1 LGPEPGSPTIQF
13 GDGLELD
20 ARAWELRRAGQPQ
33 KLERIPME
41 ILLLLAQQHG
51 KLVSREQ
58 IVERV
63 WGKGVYLDTDNSING
78 AMRKIRQALGDDS
91 GEPRYIQTVT
101 GVGYRFIAQPAA
113 ASSAIHGDP
122 VTATSAQLAP
132 QSPDTSK
139 PDATAVPVHA
149 LASVT
154 AAASGPFV
162 ERRRAPAAPPPVTP
176 PVAPPTRGLGATVW
190 WVSAALIV
198 VLCAALLWM
207 LRARARE
214 EAAAPPAHASMLA
227 VLPLANLTGDPAQE
241 YFSDG
246 LTEELIAQ
254 LGDVDPQHLSV
265 IARTSVM
272 RYKNTHEAVDEIA
285 RALGAQ
291 YVLEGSVRRDSQNVR
306 ITAQLVRASDQAHVW
321 SRQYDRKL
329 TSVLALQGEIAEEI
343 ADEIRSTLGQRAAG
357 VPARVARAP
366 QPYAAFDLY
375 LRGRYFWNRRT
386 AAGFSQALDYFQQ
399 SIAKDPGYAP
409 AQTGVAD
416 TYAMMSNY
424 GLAPHTEAMVNAR
437 AAAVRAIEL
446 DANLAEAHNALAVI
460 AEDYDYDWRTA
471 EKEFQRAIELN
482 PNYATAHQW
491 YAQCLAL
498 QGRFSEALAHSER
511 ARALDP
517 LSTIVVADH
526 AVILYFARQYER
538 AIDASHTVLAMEP
551 SSGRVPLVP
560 SLVQKGRA
568 PEALAYL
575 SGAGDGPW
583 VWALRAYVYGR
594 TGERSRA
601 GDAIGKMDE
610 VILREHVDPFPIRVI
625 AYAGVQDRQRTLAN
639 LETGYTERAS
649 FLTTIKVDQMYD
661 FLRDDPGFQ
670 DLMRRVG
677 LR

>member
-1 LGPEPGSPTIQF
+1 LGPEPGDPTIRF

-33 KLERIPME
+33 RLERIPME
-41 ILLLLAQQHG
+41 ILLLLAEQHG

-58 IVERV
+58 IVEKV

-101 GVGYRFIAQPAA
+101 GLGYRFIAQPTAV
-113 ASSAIHGDP
+113 SAPARGNRI
-122 VTATSAQLAP
+122 TATSAELAP
-132 QSPDTSK
+132 EPSDTAE
-139 PDATAVPVHA
+139 PNATAVPVNA
-149 LASVT
+149 PAGVPPAS
-154 AAASGPFV
+154 SGQFV
-162 ERRRAPAAPPPVTP
+162 EPRRAPPA
-176 PVAPPTRGLGATVW
+176 APPTRGLPAIVW
-190 WVSAALIV
+190 WSSAALIV
-198 VLCAALLWM
+198 VLCVALLWV
-207 LRARARE
+207 LRARSRE
-214 EAAAPPAHASMLA
+214 EAAAAPAHGAMLA

-254 LGDVDPQHLSV
+254 LGDADPQHLSV

-272 RYKNTHEAVDEIA
+272 RYKDAHEPVDEIA
-285 RALGAQ
+285 RTLGAQ
-291 YVLEGSVRRDSQNVR
+291 YVLEGSVRRDSENVR
-306 ITAQLVRASDQAHVW
+306 ITAQLVRGSDQAHVW

-329 TSVLALQGEIAEEI
+329 TSVLALQGEIAAEI
-343 ADEIRSTLGQRAAG
+343 ADEIRSTLGQSAAG
-357 VPARVARAP
+357 TPARVAPAP
-366 QPYAAFDLY
+366 QQYQAFDLY

-386 AAGFSQALDYFQQ
+386 PAGFSQALDYFEQ

-409 AQTGVAD
+409 AHAGVAD
-416 TYAMMSNY
+416 TYALMSNY
-424 GLAPHTEAMVNAR
+424 GYAPHTEAMVNAR

-460 AEDYDYDWRTA
+460 AEDYDYDWHTA

-498 QGRFSEALAHSER
+498 QGRFAEALTHSER

-526 AVILYFARQYER
+526 AVILYFARQYEH
-538 AIDASHTVLAMEP
+538 AIDASRAVLAMEP
-551 SSGRVPLVP
+551 SFGRIPLTP
-560 SLVQKGRA
+560 ALVQTGRA

-575 SGAGDGPW
+575 NGGGNGPW
-583 VWALRAYVYGR
+583 AWALRAYVYGR
-594 TGERSRA
+594 TGERSKA
-601 GDAIGKMDE
+601 ADAIARMDE
-610 VILREHVDPFPIRVI
+610 GILREHVDPYPIRVT
-625 AYAGVQDRQRTLAN
+625 AYAGVQDREQTLAN
-639 LETGYTERAS
+639 LEAGYSERAS
-649 FLTTIKVDQMYD
+649 FLTTIKVDPLYD
-661 FLRDDPGFQ
+661 FLRDDPRFQ
-670 DLMRRVG
+670 DLMRRLG
-677 LR
+677 LH

>member
-1 LGPEPGSPTIQF
+1 MGPEPGNPIIRF
-13 GDGLELD
+13 GEGLELD

-33 KLERIPME
+33 KLERIPMA
-41 ILLLLAQQHG
+41 ILLFLAQQRG
-51 KLVSREQ
+51 QLVSREQ
-58 IVERV
+58 IVEKV
-63 WGKGVYLDTDNSING
+63 WGKVVYLDTDNSING

-91 GEPRYIQTVT
+91 AEPQYIQTVT
-101 GVGYRFIAQPAA
+101 GLGYRFVAELTPQP
-113 ASSAIHGDP
+113 G
-122 VTATSAQLAP
+122 TSA
-132 QSPDTSK
+132 
-139 PDATAVPVHA
+139 
-149 LASVT
+149 T
-154 AAASGPFV
+154 AAASVPAVAPPDGTGQFV
-162 ERRRAPAAPPPVTP
+162 ERRRTPPAAPPQPPSPSHDLGTTP
-176 PVAPPTRGLGATVW
+176 WWVGAT
-190 WVSAALIV
+190 LV
-198 VLCAALLWM
+198 VALCAALLWM
-207 LRARARE
+207 LRPATR
-214 EAAAPPAHASMLA
+214 EAATPPAHGSMLA
-227 VLPLANLTGDPAQE
+227 VLPLANLTGDAAQD

-254 LGDVDPQHLSV
+254 LGNTDPQRLSV

-272 RYKNTHEAVDEIA
+272 RYKDTHEPVDEIA

-291 YVLEGSVRRDSQNVR
+291 YVLEGSVRRDSENVR

-321 SRQYDRKL
+321 ARQYDRKL
-329 TSVLALQGEIAEEI
+329 TSVLALQGEIAVEI

-366 QPYAAFDLY
+366 QQYEAYDLY
-375 LRGRYFWNRRT
+375 LRGRYFWNKRDP
-386 AAGFSQALDYFQQ
+386 AGFSQALDFFQQ
-399 SIAKDPGYAP
+399 SIAQDPGYAP
-409 AQTGVAD
+409 AHAGVAD

-498 QGRFSEALAHSER
+498 QGRFAEALAHSER

-517 LSTIVVADH
+517 LSVIVVADH

-538 AIDASHTVLAMEP
+538 ALDASRATLAMHP
-551 SSGRVPLVP
+551 NFGRAPLVP
-560 SLVQKGRA
+560 VLVQMGRSQ
-568 PEALAYL
+568 EALAHVN
-575 SGAGDGPW
+575 GAPTGPW
-583 VWALRAYVYGR
+583 DWALRAYVYGS
-594 TGERSRA
+594 TGERSKA
-601 GDAIGKMDE
+601 GAAIAKMDE
-610 VILREHVDPFPIRVI
+610 AILSEHVDPFPIRVT
-625 AYAGVQDRQRTLAN
+625 AYAGMQDRQQTLAN
-639 LETGYTERAS
+639 LEAGYNERAS
-649 FLTTIKVDQMYD
+649 FLTTIKVDPMYD
-661 FLRDDPGFQ
+661 FLRGDPPFQ

>member
-1 LGPEPGSPTIQF
+1 MGETRPLDPAAPDSAIRF
-13 GDGLELD
+13 GADFELD
-20 ARAWELRRAGQPQ
+20 PRAWELRRAGRAVR
-33 KLERIPME
+33 LERIPME

-51 KLVSREQ
+51 KLVGREQ
-58 IVERV
+58 IVEKV

-91 GEPRYIQTVT
+91 GEPRYVQTVT
-101 GVGYRFIAQPAA
+101 GLGYRFIAQP
-113 ASSAIHGDP
+113 H
-122 VTATSAQLAP
+122 
-132 QSPDTSK
+132 
-139 PDATAVPVHA
+139 ATAAPVNGQTSVASAGSTLAGATPVGAA
-149 LASVT
+149 LAG
-154 AAASGPFV
+154 AGQFV
-162 ERRRAPAAPPPVTP
+162 ERRRAPLPLVPSPA
-176 PVAPPTRGLGATVW
+176 APPTRKLPATLW

-207 LRARARE
+207 LRARTRE
-214 EAAAPPAHASMLA
+214 EAAASPTHGSMLA

-254 LGDVDPQHLSV
+254 LGNVDPQHLSV

-272 RYKNTHEAVDEIA
+272 RYKNTHEALDEIA

-291 YVLEGSVRRDSQNVR
+291 YVLEGSVRRDSENVR

-321 SRQYDRKL
+321 SRQYDRNL
-329 TSVLALQGEIAEEI
+329 TSVLALQGEIAAEI
-343 ADEIRSTLGQRAAG
+343 ADEIRSTLGQRAVG
-357 VPARVARAP
+357 GPARVARAP
-366 QPYAAFDLY
+366 QQYQAFDLY

-386 AAGFSQALDYFQQ
+386 PAGFSQALDYFQQ
-399 SIAKDPGYAP
+399 SIAQDPGYAP
-409 AQTGVAD
+409 AHAGVAD

-460 AEDYDYDWRTA
+460 AEDYDYDWHTA
-471 EKEFQRAIELN
+471 EREFQRAIELN

-498 QGRFSEALAHSER
+498 QGRFAEALAHSER

-526 AVILYFARQYER
+526 SVILYFARQYAR
-538 AIDASHTVLAMEP
+538 AIDASRAVLAMEP
-551 SSGRVPLVP
+551 GFGRVPLTP
-560 SLVQKGRA
+560 AMVQTGRA
-568 PEALAYL
+568 AEALAYL
-575 SGAGDGPW
+575 NAAASGPW
-583 VWALRAYVYGR
+583 GWALRAYVYGR
-594 TGERSRA
+594 TGERSKA
-601 GDAIGKMDE
+601 EDAIAKMDE
-610 VILREHVDPFPIRVI
+610 GILREHVDPFPMRVT
-625 AYAGVQDRQRTLAN
+625 AYAGVQDKQQVLAN
-639 LETGYTERAS
+639 LEAGYNERAS
-649 FLTTIKVDQMYD
+649 FLTTIKVDAMFD
-661 FLRDDPGFQ
+661 FLRDDPRFQ

>member
-1 LGPEPGSPTIQF
+1 LGPEPGNPTIRF
-13 GDGLELD
+13 GDELELD

-41 ILLLLAQQHG
+41 ILLFLAQQHG

-58 IVERV
+58 IVEKI

-91 GEPRYIQTVT
+91 AEPQYIQTVT
-101 GVGYRFIAQPAA
+101 GLGYRF
-113 ASSAIHGDP
+113 
-122 VTATSAQLAP
+122 VAQLAP
-132 QSPDTSK
+132 TPASP
-139 PDATAVPVHA
+139 ATAGATQPGTTASAPARVNPVGA
-149 LASVT
+149 PDSP
-154 AAASGPFV
+154 GPFV
-162 ERRRAPAAPPPVTP
+162 ERRRAPAPTTREPATTP
-176 PVAPPTRGLGATVW
+176 WWVGAT
-190 WVSAALIV
+190 LV
-198 VLCAALLWM
+198 VALCAALLWM
-207 LRARARE
+207 QRPATR
-214 EAAAPPAHASMLA
+214 EAAAPPAHGSMLA
-227 VLPLANLTGDPAQE
+227 VLPLANLTGDAAQD

-254 LGDVDPQHLSV
+254 LGNTDPQHLSV

-272 RYKNTHEAVDEIA
+272 RYKDTHESVNEIA

-291 YVLEGSVRRDSQNVR
+291 YVLEGSVRRDAENVR
-306 ITAQLVRASDQAHVW
+306 ITAQLVRASDQGHVW
-321 SRQYDRKL
+321 ARQYDRKL
-329 TSVLALQGEIAEEI
+329 TSVLALQGEIAAEI
-343 ADEIRSTLGQRAAG
+343 ADEIRSTLGQRATG

-366 QPYAAFDLY
+366 RQYQAFDLY
-375 LRGRYFWNRRT
+375 LRGRYFWNKRDP
-386 AAGFSQALDYFQQ
+386 AGFSQALDFFQQ
-399 SIAKDPGYAP
+399 SIAQDSGYAP
-409 AQTGVAD
+409 AHAGVAD

-471 EKEFQRAIELN
+471 EREFQRAIELN

-498 QGRFSEALAHSER
+498 QGRFTEALAHSER

-517 LSTIVVADH
+517 LSAIVLADH

-538 AIDASHTVLAMEP
+538 ALDASRATLAMHP
-551 SSGRVPLVP
+551 NFGRAPLVP
-560 SLVQKGRA
+560 ALVEMGRSQ
-568 PEALAYL
+568 EALAYVE
-575 SGAGDGPW
+575 GWENGPW

-594 TGERSRA
+594 TGARSKA
-601 GDAIGKMDE
+601 GDAIVKMDE
-610 VILREHVDPFPIRVI
+610 AILSEHVDPSPIRVT
-625 AYAGVQDRQRTLAN
+625 AYAGMQDRQQTLAN
-639 LETGYTERAS
+639 LEAGYQERAS
-649 FLTTIKVDQMYD
+649 FLTTIKVDPLYD
-661 FLRDDPGFQ
+661 FLRDDPRFQ
-670 DLMRRVG
+670 DLIRRVG

>member
-1 LGPEPGSPTIQF
+1 MGPEPGSPTIRF

-41 ILLLLAQQHG
+41 ILMFLAQQRG
-51 KLVSREQ
+51 QLVSREQ
-58 IVERV
+58 IVEKV
-63 WGKGVYLDTDNSING
+63 WGNGVYLDTDNSING

-91 GEPRYIQTVT
+91 GEPKYIQTVT
-101 GVGYRFIAQPAA
+101 GLGYRF
-113 ASSAIHGDP
+113 
-122 VTATSAQLAP
+122 VAQLAP
-132 QSPDTSK
+132 DT
-139 PDATAVPVHA
+139 
-149 LASVT
+149 T
-154 AAASGPFV
+154 AAPPQTAGTTQASATTSAPANAAAGVTPQGTGQFV
-162 ERRRAPAAPPPVTP
+162 ERRRAPPA
-176 PVAPPTRGLGATVW
+176 APPTRGWPATVW

-198 VLCAALLWM
+198 VLCAALVWA
-207 LRARARE
+207 LRPATR
-214 EAAAPPAHASMLA
+214 EAATPPAHGSMLA
-227 VLPLANLTGDPAQE
+227 VLPLANLTGDPAQD

-254 LGDVDPQHLSV
+254 LGNTDPQRLSV

-272 RYKNTHEAVDEIA
+272 RYKDTHEPVNEIA

-291 YVLEGSVRRDSQNVR
+291 YVLEGSVRRDSGNVR

-366 QPYAAFDLY
+366 QQYEAYDLY
-375 LRGRYFWNRRT
+375 LRGRYFWNKRDP
-386 AAGFSQALDYFQQ
+386 AGFSQALDFFQQ
-399 SIAKDPGYAP
+399 SIAQDPGYAP
-409 AQTGVAD
+409 AHAGVAD
-416 TYAMMSNY
+416 TFAMMSNY

-498 QGRFSEALAHSER
+498 QGRFTEALAHSER

-517 LSTIVVADH
+517 LSAIVVADH

-538 AIDASHTVLAMEP
+538 ALDASRATLAMHP
-551 SSGRVPLVP
+551 NFGRAPLVP
-560 SLVQKGRA
+560 SLVQLGRSQ
-568 PEALAYL
+568 EALAHL
-575 SGAGDGPW
+575 NGAPTGPW
-583 VWALRAYVYGR
+583 DWALRAYVYGN
-594 TGERSRA
+594 TGERSKA
-601 GDAIGKMDE
+601 GDAIAKMDE
-610 VILREHVDPFPIRVI
+610 AILREHVDPFPIRVT
-625 AYAGVQDRQRTLAN
+625 AYAGMQDREQTLAN
-639 LETGYTERAS
+639 LEAGYNERAS
-649 FLTTIKVDQMYD
+649 FLTTIKVDPLYD
-661 FLRDDPGFQ
+661 FLRDDPRFQ